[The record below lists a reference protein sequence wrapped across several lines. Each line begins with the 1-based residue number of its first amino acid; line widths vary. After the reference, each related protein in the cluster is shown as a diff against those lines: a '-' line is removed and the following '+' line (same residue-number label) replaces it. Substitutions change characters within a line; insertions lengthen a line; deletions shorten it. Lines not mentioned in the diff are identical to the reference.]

1 MSKYLGPIYKKAK
14 RLEISL
20 LEDNREFSSKKRSKQ
35 RKRTNAKRLSAF
47 GSQLKEK
54 QKMRF
59 RYFLTEQ
66 QMRNFF
72 VKIKSQPGQ
81 KGENLFVNLEC
92 RLDNLIYR
100 ANLTTT
106 RLAARQLVN
115 HNHVL
120 VNNKMVNIPSYPV
133 KINDIITFKKS
144 KFRNL
149 EHIKK
154 AFTQT
159 SRYKFLVLDK
169 NNQAIQLVRLPNT
182 TDIKQDI
189 KLPLIVEYYNR
200 YL

>member
-14 RLEISL
+14 RLDVSL
-20 LEDNREFSSKKRSKQ
+20 LEDNREFSSKKRGKQ
-35 RKRTNAKRLSAF
+35 RKKATTKRLSAF
-47 GSQLKEK
+47 GLQLKEK

-59 RYFLTEQ
+59 RYFLTAQ

-72 VKIKSQPGQ
+72 VKIHNQPGQ
-81 KGENLFVNLEC
+81 KGENLFINLEC

-100 ANLTTT
+100 AGLTTT

-120 VNNKMVNIPSYPV
+120 VNNQMVNIPSYAV
-133 KINDIITFKKS
+133 KVNDIITFKKK

-149 EHIKK
+149 EQTKK
-154 AFTQT
+154 VFAQPA
-159 SRYKFLVLDK
+159 RYKFLTLDQ
-169 NNQAIQLVRLPNT
+169 NNQAIQLDRLPST

-189 KLPLIVEYYNR
+189 KLPLIVEYFNR